1 MSSSPAGNER
11 RKLKRIVRRIPARFS
26 TATAQGTGHVKNL
39 CKHGLFLRADT
50 LPEPGEQVQVLI
62 LTRERV
68 KIEVI
73 GTVRWT
79 TAQLPDSAR
88 VEEGHE
94 GFGVDVEAPSEEFR
108 EFFADLLLN

>member
-1 MSSSPAGNER
+1 MSSSAGGRER
-11 RKLKRIVRRIPARFS
+11 RKLKRVVARVPARFS
-26 TATAQGTGHVKNL
+26 TATVHGTGHVKNL
-39 CKHGLFLRADT
+39 CKEGLFLRADA

-79 TAQLPDSAR
+79 TAQLPDTVQ
-88 VEEGHE
+88 VEEGRE
-94 GFGVDVEAPSEEFR
+94 GFGVHIESPSQEFR